1 MPPLGKALLLYNLF
15 NLRRVLSFA
24 LYDTGETILGA
35 IVFSTFYPLYITKH
49 IDPELYSTLYGFAF
63 FLSFL
68 MAVPLAKLAD
78 SRAYRKRFFV
88 LFTLLTSVLGILLSF
103 TIHIP
108 TLNLFLYLLVAVFH
122 QQAMVFYNSL
132 LGGFESKGTASGVG
146 VAFGYLGSALSLLF
160 LAEFLNVPEVFYQT
174 ALIFLFLSLPAISL
188 LPNPPQKTTISL
200 RKELKDR
207 RFLLLVLAI
216 LSLTEVANTLIAM
229 MGIYLKHA
237 YGLEDREIYK
247 VIGLSALGG
256 VFGGLFFGK
265 LTDKLKARRLF
276 PLGFI
281 LWSLFLIVLYLTPR
295 ELLLFVGF
303 LGGLSLSHLWTTS
316 RVLLLELLPLETV
329 SLRMSFLSLSER
341 IASTTG
347 LWVWSL
353 FMLLTGN
360 DYKLSALLMV
370 VFPVVGIFFYLFSRR

>member
-1 MPPLGKALLLYNLF
+1 
-15 NLRRVLSFA
+15 
-24 LYDTGETILGA
+24 
-35 IVFSTFYPLYITKH
+35 
-49 IDPELYSTLYGFAF
+49 
-63 FLSFL
+63 

-88 LFTLLTSVLGILLSF
+88 LFALLTSVLGILLSF

-108 TLNLFLYLLVAVFH
+108 TLSLFLYLLMAVFH

-160 LAEFLNVPEVFYQT
+160 LAEFLKVPEVFYQT
-174 ALIFLFLSLPAISL
+174 ALIFLLLSLPAIFS

-200 RKELKDR
+200 RKELKDKK
-207 RFLLLVLAI
+207 FLLLVLAI

-237 YGLEDREIYK
+237 YGLEDREIYR

-256 VFGGLFFGK
+256 VFGGLLFGK
-265 LTDKLKARRLF
+265 LTDRLKARLLF

-281 LWSLFLIVLYLTPR
+281 LWSLFLIVLYLAPK

-316 RVLLLELLPLETV
+316 RVVLLELFPLETV

>member
-1 MPPLGKALLLYNLF
+1 M
-15 NLRRVLSFA
+15 
-24 LYDTGETILGA
+24 A
-35 IVFSTFYPLYITKH
+35 I
-49 IDPELYSTLYGFAF
+49 
-63 FLSFL
+63 
-68 MAVPLAKLAD
+68 PLAKLAD

-103 TIHIP
+103 TLHMP
-108 TLNLFLYLLVAVFH
+108 TLNLFLYLLMAVFH

-132 LGGFESKGTASGVG
+132 LGSFESKGTASGVG

-160 LAEFLNVPEVFYQT
+160 LAEFLKVPEVFYQT
-174 ALIFLFLSLPAISL
+174 TLIFLLLSLPAIFS

-237 YGLEDREIYK
+237 YGLEDREIYR

-256 VFGGLFFGK
+256 VFGGLLFGK
-265 LTDKLKARRLF
+265 LTDRLKARRLF

-281 LWSLFLIVLYLTPR
+281 LWSLFLIVLYLTPK

-316 RVLLLELLPLETV
+316 RVLLLELFPLETV

-370 VFPVVGIFFYLFSRR
+370 VFPVVGIFFYLSSRR

>member
-1 MPPLGKALLLYNLF
+1 
-15 NLRRVLSFA
+15 
-24 LYDTGETILGA
+24 
-35 IVFSTFYPLYITKH
+35 
-49 IDPELYSTLYGFAF
+49 
-63 FLSFL
+63 

-108 TLNLFLYLLVAVFH
+108 TLSLFLYLLMAVFH

-132 LGGFESKGTASGVG
+132 LGGFEIKGTASGVG

-160 LAEFLNVPEVFYQT
+160 LAEFLKVPEVFYQT
-174 ALIFLFLSLPAISL
+174 ALIFLLLSLPAIFS

-200 RKELKDR
+200 RKELKDKK
-207 RFLLLVLAI
+207 FLLLVFAI

-237 YGLEDREIYK
+237 YGLEEREIYK

-256 VFGGLFFGK
+256 VFGGLLFGK
-265 LTDKLKARRLF
+265 LTDRLKARLLF

-281 LWSLFLIVLYLTPR
+281 LWSLFLIVLYLAPK

-316 RVLLLELLPLETV
+316 RVVLLELFPLETV

>member
-1 MPPLGKALLLYNLF
+1 
-15 NLRRVLSFA
+15 LRRVLSFA

-49 IDPELYSTLYGFAF
+49 IDPKLYSTLYGFAF

-88 LFTLLTSVLGILLSF
+88 LFTLLTSVFGILLSF
-103 TIHIP
+103 TLHIP
-108 TLNLFLYLLVAVFH
+108 TLNFFLYLLMAVFH

-132 LGGFESKGTASGVG
+132 LGGFESKGIASGVG

-160 LAEFLNVPEVFYQT
+160 LAEFLKVPDVFYQT
-174 ALIFLFLSLPAISL
+174 ALIFLFLSLPAIFL

-207 RFLLLVLAI
+207 KFLLLVLAI

-237 YGLEDREIYK
+237 YGLEEREIYK

-256 VFGGLFFGK
+256 VFGGLLFGK
-265 LTDKLKARRLF
+265 LTDRLKARCLF

-281 LWSLFLIVLYLTPR
+281 LWSLFLIDSVCMEFSTNT
-295 ELLLFVGF
+295 
-303 LGGLSLSHLWTTS
+303 HLPSGIPAKTS
-316 RVLLLELLPLETV
+316 KAR
-329 SLRMSFLSLSER
+329 SS
-341 IASTTG
+341 
-347 LWVWSL
+347 
-353 FMLLTGN
+353 
-360 DYKLSALLMV
+360 D
-370 VFPVVGIFFYLFSRR
+370 GIP

>member
-1 MPPLGKALLLYNLF
+1 
-15 NLRRVLSFA
+15 LRRVLSFA

-35 IVFSTFYPLYITKH
+35 IVFSTFYPLFITKH
-49 IDPELYSTLYGFAF
+49 IDPKLYSTLYGFAF

-103 TIHIP
+103 TLHMP
-108 TLNLFLYLLVAVFH
+108 ALNLFLYLLMAVFH

-132 LGGFESKGTASGVG
+132 LGGFESKGIASGVG

-160 LAEFLNVPEVFYQT
+160 LAEFLKVPEVFYQT
-174 ALIFLFLSLPAISL
+174 ALIFLFLSLPAIFL

-237 YGLEDREIYK
+237 YGLEEREIYR

-256 VFGGLFFGK
+256 VFGGLLFGK
-265 LTDKLKARRLF
+265 LTDRLKARRLF
-276 PLGFI
+276 PLGFV

-316 RVLLLELLPLETV
+316 RVLLLELFPLETV

>member
-1 MPPLGKALLLYNLF
+1 M
-15 NLRRVLSFA
+15 
-24 LYDTGETILGA
+24 
-35 IVFSTFYPLYITKH
+35 
-49 IDPELYSTLYGFAF
+49 
-63 FLSFL
+63 
-68 MAVPLAKLAD
+68 
-78 SRAYRKRFFV
+78 
-88 LFTLLTSVLGILLSF
+88 
-103 TIHIP
+103 
-108 TLNLFLYLLVAVFH
+108 AVFH

-160 LAEFLNVPEVFYQT
+160 LAEFLKVPEVFYQT
-174 ALIFLFLSLPAISL
+174 ALIFLFLSLPAIFL
-188 LPNPPQKTTISL
+188 LPNIPQKTTISL

-207 RFLLLVLAI
+207 KFLLLVLAI

-256 VFGGLFFGK
+256 VFGGLLFGK
-265 LTDKLKARRLF
+265 LTDRLKARRLF

-281 LWSLFLIVLYLTPR
+281 FWSLFLIVLYLAPK

-316 RVLLLELLPLETV
+316 RVLLLELFPFGNCLSSDVL
-329 SLRMSFLSLSER
+329 SFSER
-341 IASTTG
+341 THSIHHRALDLEPFYAPDGQRLQTLRPFDGCLSCGWDTLLFVLKEIAFPPWRVETDTTAKGRKVIDLKVLG
-347 LWVWSL
+347 LIGRMHKNKGSSL
-353 FMLLTGN
+353 WNVFV
-360 DYKLSALLMV
+360 AL
-370 VFPVVGIFFYLFSRR
+370 FPTLY

>member
-1 MPPLGKALLLYNLF
+1 
-15 NLRRVLSFA
+15 
-24 LYDTGETILGA
+24 
-35 IVFSTFYPLYITKH
+35 
-49 IDPELYSTLYGFAF
+49 
-63 FLSFL
+63 
-68 MAVPLAKLAD
+68 
-78 SRAYRKRFFV
+78 
-88 LFTLLTSVLGILLSF
+88 
-103 TIHIP
+103 
-108 TLNLFLYLLVAVFH
+108 
-122 QQAMVFYNSL
+122 MVFYNSL

-160 LAEFLNVPEVFYQT
+160 LAEFLKVPEVFYQT
-174 ALIFLFLSLPAISL
+174 ALIFLLLSLPAIFL
-188 LPNPPQKTTISL
+188 LPNLPQKTTISL
-200 RKELKDR
+200 RRELKDR
-207 RFLLLVLAI
+207 KFLLLVLAI

-237 YGLEDREIYK
+237 YGLEEREIYK

-256 VFGGLFFGK
+256 VFGGLLFGK
-265 LTDKLKARRLF
+265 LTDRLKARRLF

-281 LWSLFLIVLYLTPR
+281 LWSLFLIVLYLAPK

-316 RVLLLELLPLETV
+316 RVLLLELFPLETV

>member
-1 MPPLGKALLLYNLF
+1 
-15 NLRRVLSFA
+15 
-24 LYDTGETILGA
+24 
-35 IVFSTFYPLYITKH
+35 
-49 IDPELYSTLYGFAF
+49 
-63 FLSFL
+63 
-68 MAVPLAKLAD
+68 
-78 SRAYRKRFFV
+78 
-88 LFTLLTSVLGILLSF
+88 
-103 TIHIP
+103 
-108 TLNLFLYLLVAVFH
+108 
-122 QQAMVFYNSL
+122 
-132 LGGFESKGTASGVG
+132 VG

>member
-1 MPPLGKALLLYNLF
+1 
-15 NLRRVLSFA
+15 
-24 LYDTGETILGA
+24 
-35 IVFSTFYPLYITKH
+35 
-49 IDPELYSTLYGFAF
+49 
-63 FLSFL
+63 

-103 TIHIP
+103 NLHMP
-108 TLNLFLYLLVAVFH
+108 ALNLFLYLLMAVFH

-132 LGGFESKGTASGVG
+132 LGGFESKGTTSGVG
-146 VAFGYLGSALSLLF
+146 VAFGYLGSALSLLL
-160 LAEFLNVPEVFYQT
+160 LAEFFKVPEVFYQT
-174 ALIFLFLSLPAISL
+174 ALIFLFLSLPAIFS

-200 RKELKDR
+200 RKELEDR

-256 VFGGLFFGK
+256 VFGGLLFGK

-276 PLGFI
+276 PLGFV

-316 RVLLLELLPLETV
+316 RVLLLELFPLETV

-353 FMLLTGN
+353 FMLLTSN
-360 DYKLSALLMV
+360 DYKFSALLMV